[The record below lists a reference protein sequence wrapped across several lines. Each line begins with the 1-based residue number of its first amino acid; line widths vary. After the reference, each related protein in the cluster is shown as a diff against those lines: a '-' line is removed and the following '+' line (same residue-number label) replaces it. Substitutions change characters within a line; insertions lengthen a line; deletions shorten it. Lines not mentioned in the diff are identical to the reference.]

1 MPTDQPDTL
10 NLPRIERESPE
21 WLADSRAI
29 IAQLH
34 RTSPLAASDEGIEV
48 LTHNSARRVLSQD
61 REFAPASGAVLSAV
75 KEVPEHVELFLR
87 DGLLPAIDRPRHTQ
101 IRRVLMSVFTARRV
115 DQQRDLIRQTAQELI
130 DEFIEIGEAD
140 FVADFTS
147 RFPLRVVTKI
157 IGVPHEDIPLFQEW
171 TFRIGR
177 LSDHPLGS
185 TYPLV
190 DEALAATAE
199 YLHELIARRRAAPGD
214 DFVTALL
221 RAQETDGVLTED
233 EMIYNLVNL
242 LMAGQDT
249 TQLQLASALYLLG
262 THRDQWNDL
271 TANPDLAINAV
282 DESMRFEPSVR
293 RLYRTPRSETEV
305 EGHVFKPGDAL
316 VPNTEAANRDPRVFP
331 EPDTFDIRRP
341 NASQQLT
348 FSIGPHFC
356 LGAALSRA
364 EQSEAL
370 AMLTQ
375 LIPDFAVTDDIDFRS
390 SAHNFGGPERLVITF
405 PAAPRKGVAKQ

>member
-1 MPTDQPDTL
+1 MTSDRMDTL
-10 NLPRIERESPE
+10 NLPRIERQSPE
-21 WLADSRAI
+21 WLAGSRAI

-34 RTSPLAASDEGIEV
+34 NTSPLAVSDEGIEV
-48 LTHNSARRVLSQD
+48 LPHASVRRILSQD
-61 REFAPASGAVLSAV
+61 RDFAPASGAVLSAV
-75 KEVPEHVELFLR
+75 KEVPEHVEFFLR

-130 DEFIEIGEAD
+130 DDFIEAGQAD

-147 RFPLRVVTKI
+147 KFPLRVVTKI
-157 IGVPHEDIPLFQEW
+157 MGVPHEDIPAFQEW

-185 TYPLV
+185 TYPAV

-199 YLHELIARRRAAPGD
+199 YLRELIARRRAAPAD

-221 RAQETDGVLTED
+221 RAQETEGVLTEN
-233 EMIYNLVNL
+233 EMVYNLVNL

-262 THRDQWNDL
+262 THRDQWRHL
-271 TANPDLAINAV
+271 MANPKLATNAV
-282 DESMRFEPSVR
+282 DESMRIEPSVR
-293 RLYRTPRSETEV
+293 RLYRTPRSEIEV
-305 EGHVFKPGDAL
+305 EGRVFAPGEAL
-316 VPNTEAANRDPRVFP
+316 VANTEAANRDPRVFAN
-331 EPDTFDIRRP
+331 PDTFDIRRA
-341 NASQQLT
+341 NAGQQLT

-370 AMLTQ
+370 AMLTV
-375 LIPDFAVTDDIDFRS
+375 LIPDFDVTDDVEFRS
-390 SAHNFGGPERLVITF
+390 SAHNFGGPERLVIKF
-405 PAAPRKGVAKQ
+405 PAAGPEGATNR